1 MHTDAWGALG
11 EPPWTC
17 DGAPRSAL
25 FIAQVYAR
33 TMDGAFTDAELTELA
48 LAADPDPEIDD
59 DAVPF
64 GAESVGASLL
74 PTWYMPAPMSGSARH
89 RRRRTWF
96 VVVGV
101 VAALVIVNGFG
112 LCVTYGIPEV
122 GDRVV
127 SFW

>member
-1 MHTDAWGALG
+1 MLG
-11 EPPWTC
+11 VPSGKPPWTC

-25 FIAQVYAR
+25 FVGGVYAR
-33 TMDGAFTDAELTELA
+33 AMDVAFTDAELTELA
-48 LAADPDPEIDD
+48 LAADPDLEIDD

-64 GAESVGASLL
+64 GAEPVGASLL
-74 PTWYMPAPMSGSARH
+74 PTWYMPAPMSGGGRH
-89 RRRRTWF
+89 RRRRAWI
-96 VVVGV
+96 VVGV

>member
-1 MHTDAWGALG
+1 MDA
-11 EPPWTC
+11 T
-17 DGAPRSAL
+17 
-25 FIAQVYAR
+25 
-33 TMDGAFTDAELTELA
+33 FTDAELTELA

-64 GAESVGASLL
+64 GAVPVGASLL
-74 PTWYMPAPMSGSARH
+74 PSWYMPPPMSSGGQH
-89 RRRRTWF
+89 RRRRAWI
-96 VVVGV
+96 VGGI
-101 VAALVIVNGFG
+101 VAALVIVNGVG